1 MSDGVSLAAVIAVL
15 AGYALG
21 TLPTAHLATRRHGL
35 DPTRVG
41 TRNPGATNVL
51 QNVGRVPGVLTLLGD
66 LAKGAVAA
74 GIGWAVDGRT
84 LAVAC
89 GAAAIVGHVAPVTRS
104 FRGGKGVATGLGMTA
119 VAFPLA
125 ALVGVVLFA
134 VAWTILRRSSVVQ
147 EAGIVAMPAV
157 AAATGATGVE
167 LVVLTAAVALVAV
180 RLRLGRAGG

>member
-1 MSDGVSLAAVIAVL
+1 M
-15 AGYALG
+15 
-21 TLPTAHLATRRHGL
+21 
-35 DPTRVG
+35 
-41 TRNPGATNVL
+41 
-51 QNVGRVPGVLTLLGD
+51 
-66 LAKGAVAA
+66 
-74 GIGWAVDGRT
+74 
-84 LAVAC
+84 
-89 GAAAIVGHVAPVTRS
+89 
-104 FRGGKGVATGLGMTA
+104 ATGLGMTA

-134 VAWTILRRSSVVQ
+134 AAWTILRRSSAVQ